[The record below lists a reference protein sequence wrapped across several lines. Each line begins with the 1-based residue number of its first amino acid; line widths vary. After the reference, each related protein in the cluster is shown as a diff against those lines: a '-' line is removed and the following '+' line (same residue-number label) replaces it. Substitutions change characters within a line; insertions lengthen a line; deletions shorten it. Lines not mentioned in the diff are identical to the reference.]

1 MTQSTLSKSSPSTWS
16 WDLVITQVSKQYGGG
31 PTAKKALQDVTLS
44 IPPGVFGLLGR
55 NGAGKTTL
63 LHILA
68 TLLQP
73 TSGEVRIGPYN
84 LLKERQKVRRMLGFL
99 PQEIGFFP
107 SLTVKETLAYLGSL
121 QNVEKLPRQI
131 DTVLDIVNLRDAK
144 KARVGTLSGG
154 MKRRLGLAQALLS
167 NPRLLIIDEPTA
179 GLDLIEQQRFRTLLG
194 TLGAQGAQTIILS
207 THIVADVATM
217 AGRLAVLE
225 KGHLLFQ
232 GTVQELALR
241 SQGRSWLWRT
251 TIEKANALR
260 QREDMT
266 VTAITPVV
274 DVQVAINEVVVR
286 VEGARP
292 APEAVLA
299 EPTLEDGYF
308 SLIGGT
314 STDEDDFAWR
324 FANLRSSERR

>member
-1 MTQSTLSKSSPSTWS
+1 MAQSTLSKPSSSTWS
-16 WDLVITQVSKQYGGG
+16 WDLLITQVSKQYGGG

-73 TSGEVRIGPYN
+73 TSGEVHLGPYN
-84 LLKERQKVRRMLGFL
+84 LLRDRQKVRSMLGFL
-99 PQEIGFFP
+99 PQEVGFFP

-121 QNVEKLPRQI
+121 QYVEKLSRQI
-131 DTVLDIVNLRDAK
+131 DAVLDIVNLRDSK
-144 KARVGTLSGG
+144 KNRVGTLSGG
-154 MKRRLGLAQALLS
+154 MKRRLGLALALLN

-194 TLGAQGAQTIILS
+194 TLGAQGEQTILLS

-232 GTVQELALR
+232 GTVRELALR

-251 TIEKANALR
+251 TIEKVDDLR
-260 QREDMT
+260 RREDLT
-266 VTAITPVV
+266 VTAVTPVV
-274 DVQVAINEVVVR
+274 DTQVAANEVVVR
-286 VEGARP
+286 VEGAQP
-292 APEAVLA
+292 DPEAVLV

-314 STDEDDFAWR
+314 STDEDNFARR

>member
-1 MTQSTLSKSSPSTWS
+1 MTQNTLSHISPSTWS
-16 WDLVITQVSKQYGGG
+16 WELVITQVSKRYGVGTG
-31 PTAKKALQDVTLS
+31 IKMALQDVSLS

-73 TSGEVRIGPYN
+73 TSGEVHLGPYN
-84 LLKERQKVRRMLGFL
+84 LLKDRQQMRSILGFL
-99 PQEIGFFP
+99 PQEVGLFP
-107 SLTVKETLAYLGSL
+107 SLTVKQTLAYLGSL
-121 QNVEKLPRQI
+121 QNVEQLPRQI
-131 DTVLDIVNLRDAK
+131 DAVLDVVNLRDVK

-167 NPRLLIIDEPTA
+167 NPRLLIVDEPTA
-179 GLDLIEQQRFRTLLG
+179 GLDLVEQQRFRTLLG
-194 TLGAQGAQTIILS
+194 SLGAQGEQTVLLS

-232 GTVQELALR
+232 GTVRELALR

-251 TIEKANALR
+251 TIDKVDDLRLR
-260 QREDMT
+260 QDMT
-266 VTAITPVV
+266 VTAVTPVV
-274 DVQVAINEVVVR
+274 DVQVAANEVLVR
-286 VEGARP
+286 VEGAQP
-292 APEAVLA
+292 SPEAVLA
-299 EPTLEDGYF
+299 EPSLEDGYF

-314 STDEDDFAWR
+314 TNDEDNFAQR
-324 FANLRSSERR
+324 FANLRRSTHR